1 MDSGWFCSRKERYL
15 TLGAHG
21 SPLGKDTLSAGRW
34 GTGRGI
40 TSSLSRGNVSVSME
54 LSLSSLSSSSS
65 RESSGLY
72 GSFSL
77 KASRLSCLINACH
90 GARQRRSLE
99 ATCGTQVDS
108 LTTHLQSA
116 RPTLCSRRARFCCCS
131 MRSDAEAGGEA
142 ALMLRMTRMLSSGRG
157 GRPSSSRWWTFMFWS
172 CSKPPS
178 VN

>member
-1 MDSGWFCSRKERYL
+1 MDLGGFCSGRERYL

-77 KASRLSCLINACH
+77 KASRLSCLINACD
-90 GARQRRSLE
+90 GAGRRRSLE
-99 ATCGTQVDS
+99 ATCGTQVDG
-108 LTTHLQSA
+108 LTACSQPGPPCVHVVRVFAAA
-116 RPTLCSRRARFCCCS
+116 RWGQTRRPEEKQPSCCEWLECCPPGEGGDPAPRADGPLCF
-131 MRSDAEAGGEA
+131 EA
-142 ALMLRMTRMLSSGRG
+142 AQ
-157 GRPSSSRWWTFMFWS
+157 SRQ
-172 CSKPPS
+172 
-178 VN
+178 V